1 MSCPPRTAPTQV
13 HADHTAVEIVLIGAQ
28 LLGIPTTN
36 QVHAL
41 AVVLRYGFHPL
52 NTFIH
57 MYKSSIF
64 STLQSFSISGGHP
77 DHGGHK
83 YVK

>member
-28 LLGIPTTN
+28 LLGIPMTN

-41 AVVLRYGFHPL
+41 AVVLRYGF
-52 NTFIH
+52 
-57 MYKSSIF
+57 SS
-64 STLQSFSISGGHP
+64 S
-77 DHGGHK
+77 
-83 YVK
+83 